1 MDEKKYKANSA
12 ALIKDVDSKKG
23 IVKAY
28 FAIFGNIDS
37 DNDIIEPGAF
47 KKSIEE
53 RGPDGSKR
61 IKHFKWHSSMH
72 VPGKLTQL
80 GEDEKGGWF
89 ISQLSKTTLGKDTLI
104 EYDEGI
110 ITEHSHGFQVIKEE
124 EDEAGVNHI
133 KESRLWEV
141 STLTAWG
148 ANHLTNTEFV
158 KEIKSAD
165 QFIAEMKRLTSY
177 LKVGRFSDELL
188 EKAEKEY
195 AELSA
200 ACKSLGIKMEP
211 NKNTQKDDEPINLSN
226 VTNLFRERA

>member
-1 MDEKKYKANSA
+1 MLKKVYKSNSA
-12 ALIKDVDSKKG
+12 NLIKDVSSKKG

-28 FAIFGNIDS
+28 FAVFGNKDS

-53 RGPDGSKR
+53 RGPDGSDR
-61 IKHFKWHSSMH
+61 IKHFKNHSTWD
-72 VPGKLTQL
+72 VPGKLLEL

-89 ISQLSKTTLGKDTLI
+89 LSQLSKSTLGRDTLI
-104 EYDEGI
+104 EYQEGI
-110 ITEHSHGFQVIKEE
+110 ITEHSHGFQVMQEE
-124 EDEAGVNHI
+124 VDEAGTNHI

-158 KEIKSAD
+158 KEIRSAE
-165 QFIAEMKRLTSY
+165 QFLAEMKRLTSY

-200 ACKSLGIKMEP
+200 AYKSLGIKMEP
-211 NKNTQKDDEPINLSN
+211 ENTHSDDEPIDLNN
-226 VTNLFRERA
+226 VTKLLKQKRA

>member
-1 MDEKKYKANSA
+1 MKEKKYKANSA
-12 ALIKDVDSKKG
+12 ALVKDVDSKKG
-23 IVKAY
+23 IIKAY

-47 KKSIEE
+47 AKSIRE
-53 RGPDGSKR
+53 RGPDGSNR
-61 IKHFKWHSSMH
+61 IKHFKWHSTMH
-72 VPGKLTQL
+72 VPGKITSL

-89 ISQLSKTTLGKDTLI
+89 VSQLSKSTLGKDTLI

-110 ITEHSHGFQVIKEE
+110 ITEHSHGFEIIQEE
-124 EDEAGVNHI
+124 KDEAGVNHI
-133 KESRLWEV
+133 KESRLWEA

-148 ANHLTNTEFV
+148 ANHLTSTEFV

-165 QFIAEMKRLTSY
+165 QCIAEIKRLTSY

-188 EKAEKEY
+188 EKTEKEL
-195 AELSA
+195 AELLA

-211 NKNTQKDDEPINLSN
+211 ENTQDDDEPIDLNSITKL
-226 VTNLFRERA
+226 LKQRA